1 MRDPKAPRPPSPL
14 RRPSEGVT
22 VVSASKHREWPRS
35 RVPPASDEGA
45 HSVQTGGGWS
55 EPAAK
60 VDETPDVPSERERF
74 RAVAARVITALAVLV
89 VWFSMIFPDQLSRFT
104 PGVLLRLP
112 VEVMILVALGLVL
125 PRAWR
130 RAMAMVVGLV
140 LGLVAVLKLVDL
152 GFYFV
157 LGQPFN
163 PLTDMSYLKSA
174 VGFLRGSA
182 GPYRTAAVV
191 AAATLVLVAVLV
203 LVIWSAL
210 RLTRFTAQHRAASS
224 WTVCALAAVWLLCAA
239 LGVQVAGAPVASTGA
254 AAFTHKDVD
263 SAAPAADD
271 AFATAT
277 GQALLTGLRGKDVLI
292 VFVESYGRVA
302 VEDPAISPEVNGVL
316 TRGTDSLRAAGFSTR
331 SAFLT
336 SPTFA
341 GISWLAHSTL
351 QSGLWI
357 DNQQRYDQLVQT
369 DRLTLTGA
377 FKRAG
382 WRTVAAVP
390 ANTQDWPQGASFYH
404 YDTIY
409 DQRSV
414 GYAGPSFSYA
424 SMPDQYTLA
433 ALQRNELAQPHSPV
447 MAEIDLVSS
456 HGPWVPLPRMVDWKA
471 VGDGSIFADMP
482 AQGQSPD
489 ELVGHPD
496 RTKAAYGQSI
506 QYSMSALISFVQT
519 FHDDDLVVVAV
530 GDHQPASVVSGKGA
544 SNDVPITIIAHDPDV
559 MSRIASW
566 GWQPGMLPN
575 SNAPVWP
582 MDAFRDR
589 FLTAYGPQHALSTA
603 SASPTPTR

>member
-1 MRDPKAPRPPSPL
+1 
-14 RRPSEGVT
+14 V
-22 VVSASKHREWPRS
+22 ASW
-35 RVPPASDEGA
+35 
-45 HSVQTGGGWS
+45 
-55 EPAAK
+55 
-60 VDETPDVPSERERF
+60 
-74 RAVAARVITALAVLV
+74 VITALAVVLL
-89 VWFSMIFPDQLSRFT
+89 WFSLIFPDQLSRFT
-104 PGVLLRLP
+104 PGAFLRLP
-112 VEVMILVALGLVL
+112 VEVLILVALGLVL

-130 RAMAMVVGLV
+130 RVTATVAGLV
-140 LGLVAVLKLVDL
+140 LGLVAILKLVDM
-152 GFYFV
+152 GFFSV

-174 VGFLRGSA
+174 VSFLRDSA
-182 GPYRTAAVV
+182 GPYRTAAAV
-191 AAATLVLVAVLV
+191 AAASLVLFTVVL
-203 LVIWSAL
+203 LVTWSAL
-210 RLTRFTAQHRAASS
+210 RLTRSAGQQRAAAT
-224 WTVCALAAVWLLCAA
+224 WTVCTLAVVWLLFAG
-239 LGVQVAGAPVASTGA
+239 LGIRVAGGPVASTSG
-254 AAFTHKDVD
+254 AAFTHVEVD

-271 AFATAT
+271 AFAAAT
-277 GQALLTGLRGKDVLI
+277 GRELLTGLRGKDVLV

-302 VEDPAISPEVNGVL
+302 IEDPAISPGVNDVL
-316 TRGTDSLRAAGFSTR
+316 TRGTDSLRAAGFASR

-341 GISWLAHSTL
+341 GISWLAHCTL

-357 DNQQRYDQLVQT
+357 DNQRRYDQLLQT
-369 DRLTLTGA
+369 DRLTLTAA

-390 ANTQDWPQGASFYH
+390 ANTEDWPQGASFYH

-409 DQRSV
+409 DQRNV

-424 SMPDQYTLA
+424 TMPDQYTLA

-456 HGPWVPLPRMVDWKA
+456 HGPWAPLPRMVDWEA
-471 VGDGSIFADMP
+471 VGDGSVFADMP

-496 RTKAAYGQSI
+496 MTKAAYGQSI
-506 QYSMSALISFVQT
+506 QYSMSTLISFVQT

-566 GWQPGMLPN
+566 EWQPGMLPN
-575 SNAPVWP
+575 PNAPVWP

-589 FLTAYGPQHALSTA
+589 FLTAYGPQSGMVPA
-603 SASPTPTR
+603 SASPSPPR